1 MVQLWRSLSFD
12 IKRFFPLND
21 AWKLCMI
28 SHVIYHFYYWITK
41 NIRNFSGL
49 NFVCCS
55 EFIEV
60 PFMNFVGF
68 AFFPNGCNRV
78 ASGFAYRSVCSVQLR
93 QRKFPWNSCLSIH
106 VKESFSSKSPIN
118 NLLDNYPRI
127 FGDNYMKSIQNY
139 LKSEVILLGVFML
152 FYLNSSHAHF
162 AWISQVK
169 L

>member
-41 NIRNFSGL
+41 NNRNFSRL

-60 PFMNFVGF
+60 PFMNFVWF

-78 ASGFAYRSVCSVQLR
+78 ASGFAYRSVCSVQLQ

-106 VKESFSSKSPIN
+106 VKESLSSKSP
-118 NLLDNYPRI
+118 RI
-127 FGDNYMKSIQNY
+127 CLIIIPGS
-139 LKSEVILLGVFML
+139 SEITTWKVYRITWSLRL
-152 FYLNSSHAHF
+152 FYLAFSCYFTWTPPMH
-162 AWISQVK
+162 ILPEYPK
-169 L
+169 